1 MDGDEAFQ
9 AGSGVKKGMH
19 RLVIVEVG
27 LRKDRHVTSVR
38 TPDDNGFG
46 IDPVPPDG
54 DCAKFSIPVGT
65 CGILS

>member
-1 MDGDEAFQ
+1 
-9 AGSGVKKGMH
+9 MH